1 MIDFE
6 KWIPNTDWVPQ
17 FDLVTGK
24 TSKPAFRLEINN
36 KDISGK
42 IQSRLISLTL
52 TDNRGLESDQ
62 LDIELDDADGM
73 LSLPRRGDILTLE
86 LGWDDHPLTSKGK
99 FVVDEI
105 EHVGAPDRLTIR
117 ARSTDFRGDLNV
129 KREFSYHKQ
138 TLENIVST
146 IATRNQLKFKISEE
160 LKGISMHI
168 DQTNESDVSFLTRI
182 AKQEGAI
189 ASVKNGELL
198 FVRQGQNK
206 TASGQDIP
214 PVLIIRQSGDNH
226 RFSLSDREAYTS
238 VVAQWQDTRIATKQ
252 TVKLKRVESKSGKVE
267 IIVEYRSSESKSLG
281 KNAYQKDKNKTTT
294 AQQESAS
301 YLTGTQENVL
311 TLSRIYS
318 NKENAERAAKAVWEK
333 VQRGA
338 AQFSITLAKGRA
350 DVYPETPIQLKDF
363 KPEIDGIHWTLVKVT
378 HNLNDSGF
386 TTSLDLEI
394 KIDDVEI
401 KTEIPK

>member
-1 MIDFE
+1 
-6 KWIPNTDWVPQ
+6 
-17 FDLVTGK
+17 
-24 TSKPAFRLEINN
+24 
-36 KDISGK
+36 
-42 IQSRLISLTL
+42 
-52 TDNRGLESDQ
+52 
-62 LDIELDDADGM
+62 
-73 LSLPRRGDILTLE
+73 
-86 LGWDDHPLTSKGK
+86 
-99 FVVDEI
+99 
-105 EHVGAPDRLTIR
+105 
-117 ARSTDFRGDLNV
+117 
-129 KREFSYHKQ
+129 
-138 TLENIVST
+138 
-146 IATRNQLKFKISEE
+146 
-160 LKGISMHI
+160 MHI

-238 VVAQWQDTRIATKQ
+238 VVAQWQDTRIAIKQ
-252 TVKLKRVESKSGKVE
+252 TVKLKRAESKSGKVE

-311 TLSRIYS
+311 TLSRVYS

-333 VQRGA
+333 MQRGA
-338 AQFSITLAKGRA
+338 AQFSITLAKGCA
-350 DVYPETPIQLKDF
+350 DIYPETPIQLKDF
-363 KPEIDGIHWTLVKVT
+363 KPEIDGTHWTLVKVT

-401 KTEIPK
+401 KY